1 MERLADL
8 WFELRVDAEEWC
20 RERSAWPRAPLWL
33 YLVYALLRHVFDPLY
48 RSWFAGL
55 TLVVH
60 EGGHLVFAAFGHTLM
75 LLGGSLTQL
84 LVPSFVA
91 AYLLLRQR
99 DWFGF
104 TVGLIWLSCSTFELA
119 TYVADANKGQLPLVG
134 MGDDVIHDWDALLTQ
149 WHLLNHCDT
158 FATCLRLS
166 AGALGLASVALGAWL
181 LLGMYRRRADSASS

>member
-1 MERLADL
+1 MQRLADL

-20 RERSAWPRAPLWL
+20 KERSPWLRAPLWL
-33 YLVYALLRHVFDPLY
+33 YLLYALLRHALDPLY
-48 RSWFAGL
+48 RSWFAGI

-60 EGGHLVFAAFGHTLM
+60 EGGHLIFAAFGRTLM

-91 AYLLLRQR
+91 AYLLLKQR
-99 DWFGF
+99 DWFGL
-104 TVGLIWLSCSTFELA
+104 TVGLGWLSCSTFELA

-158 FATCLRLS
+158 FALLLRLA
-166 AGALGLASVALGAWL
+166 AGLLGLSSSGLGGWL
-181 LLGMYRRRADSASS
+181 LWTVYRQRTPA